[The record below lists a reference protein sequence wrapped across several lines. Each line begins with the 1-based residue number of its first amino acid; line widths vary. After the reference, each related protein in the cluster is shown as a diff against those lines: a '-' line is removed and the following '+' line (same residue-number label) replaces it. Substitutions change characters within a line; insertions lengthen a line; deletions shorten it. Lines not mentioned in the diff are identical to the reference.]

1 MTELSTVPQRQIES
15 ETDFL
20 SRPLLA
26 TLNLDW
32 EKAIYIALISL
43 AIVTRFWDLGSR
55 VMSHDE
61 SLHTQFS
68 YQYYNGEGY
77 NHTPLMHGPFLFH
90 ATAATYWLFGDNDYT
105 ARIPVAILG
114 IILVVMPYLLRP
126 WLGRI
131 GALLTSFFFLISP
144 YIMYYSRYIRHDIFV
159 ITWAMIVVIG
169 MWYYLRERQEKYL
182 WIFTVGTVLMFS
194 TKEVSFIYVAI
205 FGSFL
210 VVRLLPQLWQSAW
223 LQNGWANLRTP
234 ILIILIAVLLIGGG
248 FVGQHLV
255 ANGAEAAATPEAL
268 EGFAADPEA
277 DAAVET
283 EPEVTSA
290 AELALRWTQIAG
302 IGVLGAG
309 LFLTVRA
316 MRPHIDN
323 YPEFDLIILFATLV
337 LPLVSPLLTEIAG
350 WNPRDYTINQCILEG
365 QESMSSL
372 QLMVARLGNSTCW
385 SAFLTSGMVRSG
397 IFLILALVV
406 GILVGLWWN
415 RRRWLI
421 AAAIFHT
428 IFFVLYTSV
437 FTNPGGWA
445 SGMIGSLGYWLEQQG
460 VQRGSQPHFYYFFVV
475 PFYEFLPLIFALA
488 AVRLWLKQKRLH
500 KVVGYWLT
508 VILISLLAYSL
519 GNWLFNRTAVA
530 IGEPANSFPG
540 LIAGLLVLG
549 VGVLFWFF
557 VRRGQLLEA
566 YGFRRN
572 FQGLVPDDA
581 WCDFVP
587 FVTWWLVLTWVA
599 YSVAG
604 EKMPWLSTHFVIPMA
619 LLSGWYFNE
628 KLASTRVRS
637 LLSRPA
643 GLLLGLTVVLI
654 VALAL
659 ALGPLLLGQV
669 QLGNQ
674 QLSNL
679 NTVGRFLGSL
689 VIAGIIFYYWR
700 RLNERVEPEA
710 RNAIIV
716 LGFLAVLSLLT
727 IRFTY
732 MANFPNADYAKE
744 FMVYAHGAPAT
755 KSTILDQVEE
765 LSLRLHGDKSIRVAF
780 GGSGVP
786 WPFTW
791 YLREYPNRNYFGE
804 SPGANL
810 TESPIVLVGRSH
822 WDQVDQLLR
831 NSYDYHT
838 YTYLWWPMEEYRKIN
853 WNAILGNSS
862 DEVRRGLGNPEVRQ
876 ALWDIFFYRDYT
888 KYGEVFGGTYSEGQ
902 WPLRDDLRL
911 YIRKDVLAT
920 LWDHGISAIGA
931 EGLEDPY
938 AEGELQLSPL
948 MVLNESGVAGSG
960 QGELLS
966 PRNLAIGPDGRI
978 YVADSGNH
986 RIQVFDED
994 GQFLTSWGSFGSD
1007 PGLLN
1012 EPWSLAVD
1020 DEYVYVTDTWN
1031 YRIQKFTTDGDFVTS
1046 YGQGGVLGEEAT
1058 GDGLGIFF
1066 GPRDIT
1072 FLDDNRL
1079 LITDTGN
1086 HRLQVMDQD
1095 GEFLSQI
1102 GNGGQPGGLLGQFYE
1117 PVGLAVAPDGFIYL
1131 TDTWNGRVQRFTP
1144 ELQAVHEW
1152 QVDAWIGTS
1161 IDNKPYVAVDSA
1173 GRVYVTD
1180 PEGYRVLIFGATGE
1194 YLGRFG
1200 RFGPDVNSFGLP
1212 NGIAID
1218 AQDNVYVADAA
1229 NNRILKFAPVF
1240 GPPAAAADEE
1250 AEDDAAPTED
1260 SSPEEEGDAVEEDQS
1275 GEADN
1280 TESSTENEP

>member
-1 MTELSTVPQRQIES
+1 MTELSTVPQHQLER

-20 SRPLLA
+20 SRPLLT

-32 EKAIYIALISL
+32 EKAIYIVLITL
-43 AIVTRFWDLGSR
+43 AIVTRFWDLGGR

-114 IILVVMPYLLRP
+114 VILVAMPYLLRP

-131 GALLTSFFFLISP
+131 GSLLTSFFFLISP

-159 ITWAMIVVIG
+159 ITWAMILVIG

-182 WIFTVGTVLMFS
+182 WVFTIGTVLMFA

-210 VVRLLPQLWQSAW
+210 VLRLLPQVWQSTW
-223 LQNGWANLRTP
+223 LPKIRIDLRAP
-234 ILIILIAVLLIGGG
+234 ILIILVAVLLIGGG
-248 FVGQHLV
+248 FVGQRLV
-255 ANGAEAAATPEAL
+255 ANGAETAATPEAL
-268 EGFAADPEA
+268 ESFAADPET
-277 DAAVET
+277 DTAVET

-290 AELALRWTQIAG
+290 AELALRWTQIVG

-309 LFLTVRA
+309 LFMFMRA

-323 YPEFDLIILFATLV
+323 YPEFDLVILFATLI
-337 LPLVSPLLTEIAG
+337 LPLVSPFLTEIAG

-365 QESMSSL
+365 QESMSGL

-428 IFFVLYTSV
+428 IFFILYTSV

-460 VQRGSQPHFYYFFVV
+460 VQRGSQPPFYYFFVV

-488 AVRLWLKQKRLH
+488 AVRLWLKLKRLN

-508 VILISLLAYSL
+508 VILLSLLAYSL

-549 VGVLFWFF
+549 AGILFWFF

-566 YGFRRN
+566 YGLKRN
-572 FQGLVPDDA
+572 FQGLVPGDA

-587 FVTWWLVLTWVA
+587 FVTWWLLLTWVA
-599 YSVAG
+599 YSIAG

-628 KLASTRVRS
+628 KLANTRVRS

-643 GLLLGLTVVLI
+643 VLLLGLTVVLI
-654 VALAL
+654 VAVAL

-674 QLSNL
+674 QVGNL

-689 VIAGIIFYYWR
+689 VIAGIIFYFWR
-700 RLNERVEPEA
+700 QLSPRVDPEA
-710 RNAIIV
+710 RNPIIV
-716 LGFLAVLSLLT
+716 LGFLIVLSLLT

-822 WDQVDQLLR
+822 WDQVDRLLR
-831 NSYDYHT
+831 NNYEYHT
-838 YTYLWWPMEEYRKIN
+838 YTYLWWPMEEYRQIN
-853 WNAILGNSS
+853 WSAIFGNSG
-862 DEVRRGLGNPEVRQ
+862 DEVRRGLGNPDVRQ

-888 KYGEVFGGTYSEGQ
+888 RYGEVFGGTYSEGE

-938 AEGELQLSPL
+938 AEGEMELSPI
-948 MVLNESGVAGSG
+948 MVLNENGVAGSG
-960 QGELLS
+960 QGEFLS

-1012 EPWSLAVD
+1012 EPWSLALD

-1031 YRIQKFTTDGDFVTS
+1031 YRIQKFTLDGDFVAS
-1046 YGQGGVLGEEAT
+1046 YGQGGVLGEEAA
-1058 GDGLGIFF
+1058 GDALGIFF

-1095 GEFLSQI
+1095 GEFLNQI
-1102 GNGGQPGGLLGQFYE
+1102 GNSGQPGGLLGQFYE
-1117 PVGLAVAPDGFIYL
+1117 PVGVAVSPDGFVYL
-1131 TDTWNGRVQRFTP
+1131 TDTWNGRVQQFTP
-1144 ELQAVHEW
+1144 DLQAVHEW

-1180 PEGYRVLIFGATGE
+1180 PEGYRVLIFSATGD

-1218 AQDNVYVADAA
+1218 AQDNIYIADAA
-1229 NNRILKFAPVF
+1229 NNRILKFAPAF
-1240 GPPAAAADEE
+1240 GPPEAPADQE
-1250 AEDDAAPTED
+1250 AEDDGAPTEVV
-1260 SSPEEEGDAVEEDQS
+1260 PLEEED
-1275 GEADN
+1275 DN
-1280 TESSTENEP
+1280 AESATENEPEPTEDGG